1 MVLSCS
7 AYGCHN
13 RQYQERS
20 EVSFYRF
27 PANETRRQLWINNVK
42 TAARDEKWSWNP
54 TRYSRLCS
62 AHFISGKK
70 NDSPSSLDYVPSV
83 FVCSSKSPVKSKK
96 RKRDKLENMK
106 EESPNQLEGLQN
118 KSENRCSEMFV
129 SDTCK
134 LLCHGSV
141 DNFKEVD
148 IRVLLKSNK
157 YEQLCITNGE
167 SEKTLNQNS
176 DFISKYQMN
185 AFETLSKEGSP
196 DSIKAEISR
205 ESSQNGVESEE
216 NNKTNL
222 ELLQLQFSTSI
233 SDDVQI
239 DQKLLHNKLN
249 KKFCP
254 DDQEQ
259 NLSLSSQ
266 VLKET
271 NCNTKLRRLLT
282 YADNDLEQEE
292 DIPPSD
298 LELQMCS
305 SEQTNLDLPPSE
317 SELQISSSEQTNLD
331 LPASNPEL
339 QASSSDH
346 AKLDSVRSTGVQALH
361 PNISNLL
368 IQPYFHPDMD
378 DDTEKNEIL
387 PDLSNL
393 DLPLSHSELQI
404 SLAHETN
411 LDSLNG
417 TKVKDLNVHP
427 NISSILIQP
436 CFNHNTDDETE
447 QNGTLPDLSNF
458 PKYVYINDETGDGK
472 KLVKLQ
478 IVGTD
483 ANTFL
488 PDPQSQIQ
496 FDMDGASGSS
506 LDAVKNTID
515 PSLCDF
521 NKDGTLKTKCS
532 DPYQTVNVSN
542 SETLKEPQIIEIGS
556 DTDSDTISCNSK
568 DTCYDEKSIQEMA
581 DNTTES
587 TCIFDIPSYTLN
599 NRQNLALYRSVNKLR
614 RKITNIKNKLYYG

>member
-20 EVSFYRF
+20 DVSFYRF

-70 NDSPSSLDYVPSV
+70 NDNPSSLDYAPSV

-96 RKRDKLENMK
+96 RKRDKLDNMK
-106 EESPNQLEGLQN
+106 EESPNKEDFQN
-118 KSENRCSEMFV
+118 NSENQCSQMFV

-141 DNFKEVD
+141 SNFKEVD

-157 YEQLCITNGE
+157 YEQLCVTNGQT
-167 SEKTLNQNS
+167 EKSLNQNS
-176 DFISKYQMN
+176 EFISKYQMN
-185 AFETLSKEGSP
+185 AFETLCKEGSP
-196 DSIKAEISR
+196 DRIKAETSR
-205 ESSQNGVESEE
+205 EPSQN
-216 NNKTNL
+216 
-222 ELLQLQFSTSI
+222 STSI
-233 SDDVQI
+233 SDDVPK
-239 DQKLLHNKLN
+239 DEDKLN

-254 DDQEQ
+254 DDEAQ

-266 VLKET
+266 VLKDT
-271 NCNTKLRRLLT
+271 NLNSKLRKLLT
-282 YADNDLEQEE
+282 YSDNDPEQEE
-292 DIPPSD
+292 DLQPSD
-298 LELQMCS
+298 VELHIS
-305 SEQTNLDLPPSE
+305 LSEQTDLDLAPTE

-331 LPASNPEL
+331 LPPSNSELKAS
-339 QASSSDH
+339 ASVH
-346 AKLDSVRSTGVQALH
+346 EELDSLRSTGVQALH

-368 IQPYFHPDMD
+368 IQPYFHPKMD
-378 DDTEKNEIL
+378 DDTEKNEAF

-393 DLPLSHSELQI
+393 DLTLSNNSELQA
-404 SLAHETN
+404 STEDETN
-411 LDSLNG
+411 LDSLDI
-417 TKVKDLNVHP
+417 TEVQDLHP

-436 CFNHNTDDETE
+436 CVNHNIDGENE
-447 QNGTLPDLSNF
+447 QNGVLPDLSNF

-483 ANTFL
+483 TDTFF

-496 FDMDGASGSS
+496 FDMNCASGNS
-506 LDAVKNTID
+506 LDEVKDTTD
-515 PSLCDF
+515 PSLCGF
-521 NKDGTLKTKCS
+521 NKDDTSQVKCN
-532 DPYQTVNVSN
+532 DPYPTVKVSN
-542 SETLKEPQIIEIGS
+542 SETPKNPQIIELGS
-556 DTDSDTISCNSK
+556 DTESETISCNSK
-568 DTCYDEKSIQEMA
+568 DTSYDEKSVQEMA

-587 TCIFDIPSYTLN
+587 IFDIPSYTLN
-599 NRQNLALYRSVNKLR
+599 NRQNLALYRNVNKLR